1 MSIFKSDPRLQAFLV
16 AFDRHDDRSLME
28 NNLFRETKQG
38 WHLEDPPKKTRE
50 GVFVQVYMVMA
61 MKALTKAFLMW
72 QEEQARLHEL
82 GKETSWEMYRR
93 RLKML
98 NRNKLIVF
106 VGAYFGIFLSHE
118 VILLVDV
125 PVHKTAKELGVTRTS
140 IYTKYT
146 GLSPP

>member
-1 MSIFKSDPRLQAFLV
+1 
-16 AFDRHDDRSLME
+16 
-28 NNLFRETKQG
+28 
-38 WHLEDPPKKTRE
+38 
-50 GVFVQVYMVMA
+50 VFVQVYMVMA

-72 QEEQARLHEL
+72 QEEQARFDAS

-93 RLKML
+93 RL

-118 VILLVDV
+118 VIILVDV
-125 PVHKTAKELGVTRTS
+125 PVHKTANELGVTRSS

>member
-1 MSIFKSDPRLQAFLV
+1 MLRLHPSLNPHPSLHDAFQ
-16 AFDRHDDRSLME
+16 D
-28 NNLFRETKQG
+28 

-82 GKETSWEMYRR
+82 GKEMSWEMYRR

-98 NRNKLIVF
+98 NCDK
-106 VGAYFGIFLSHE
+106 
-118 VILLVDV
+118 
-125 PVHKTAKELGVTRTS
+125 
-140 IYTKYT
+140 
-146 GLSPP
+146 